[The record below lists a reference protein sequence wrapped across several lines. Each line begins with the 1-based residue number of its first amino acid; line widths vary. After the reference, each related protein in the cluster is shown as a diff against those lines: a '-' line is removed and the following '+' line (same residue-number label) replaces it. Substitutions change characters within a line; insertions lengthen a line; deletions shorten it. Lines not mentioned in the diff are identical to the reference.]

1 MYNSDQTKY
10 LWCDYNDTED
20 YQAFRNINF
29 ISLYKRIPFT
39 RKYWQEW
46 KQLSRL
52 RNSIHLE
59 LAQFFKLRI

>member
-29 ISLYKRIPFT
+29 ISFINASPLPGNIDKNENNFPDHGIRFI
-39 RKYWQEW
+39 W
-46 KQLSRL
+46 
-52 RNSIHLE
+52 N
-59 LAQFFKLRI
+59 